1 MKAVANKARRTKHDF
16 YNATLAPVN
25 RQRHAQ
31 FRFVDVALLAVLFV
45 EMGVL
50 VRYLLAN

>member
-1 MKAVANKARRTKHDF
+1 MKAAAHRVSRSKHDF
-16 YNATLAPVN
+16 DTATLAPVD
-25 RQRHAQ
+25 RQSDAR
-31 FRFVDVALLAVLFV
+31 FRFVDVALMTVLFV